1 MFSQRL
7 SVLIHILVKF
17 VYGSIVV
24 YLRGYA
30 FGLVFHR
37 FVFLSGSHGFK
48 CCLIQTHWKMGRGG
62 WFFKSCHYL
71 YLWGGGGFGCFKW
84 KRVCLAFLIYNSL
97 MFQIFKN
104 RKISR
109 LEVGSNTPTPS
120 YYSSQTLWLIWTIFP
135 KRAFMLI
142 IVWEVIGMR
151 IRFCVGSRPIRQF
164 WTRIDVTRYSLF
176 IFFFTRFYGCTYV
189 LWNP

>member
-1 MFSQRL
+1 MDLLLSTWEGMLLGLFFTNLWSYPVAMGL
-7 SVLIHILVKF
+7 SVVW
-17 VYGSIVV
+17 S
-24 YLRGYA
+24 
-30 FGLVFHR
+30 
-37 FVFLSGSHGFK
+37 
-48 CCLIQTHWKMGRGG
+48 CLIQTHWKMGRGG

-142 IVWEVIGMR
+142 VI
-151 IRFCVGSRPIRQF
+151 
-164 WTRIDVTRYSLF
+164 
-176 IFFFTRFYGCTYV
+176 
-189 LWNP
+189 